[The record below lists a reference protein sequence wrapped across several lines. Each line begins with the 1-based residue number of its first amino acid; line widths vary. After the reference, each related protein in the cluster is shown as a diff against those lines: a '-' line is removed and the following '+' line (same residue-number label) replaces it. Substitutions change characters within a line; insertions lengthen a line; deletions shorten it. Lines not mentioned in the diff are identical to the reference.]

1 MKTKKTKTKK
11 TTIKKQKPLSRAS
24 AGKFTDELVEL
35 LNKGSEKELRARHS
49 EALTFI
55 MYVFIKME
63 GLSVLGATI
72 DTALDKAIEDASK

>member
-24 AGKFTDELVEL
+24 ANKLTDSLVEL
-35 LNKGSEKELRARHS
+35 LTKGSEKELRARHF

-55 MYVFIKME
+55 MYVFLKME
-63 GLSVLGATI
+63 GMGTFGLTL
-72 DTALDKAIEDASK
+72 DLALDKAIKEATK